1 MWEWVRDVKF
11 GEAAD
16 EVEGMGKA
24 IQGAAIDIQ
33 AAVDGIDFNGIHK
46 RIVAPI
52 EATKKAMDDLKEK
65 VSSSQQGLNAIGS
78 IMGNIGKA
86 IGGSAG
92 DWLQWSSSVVSA
104 VSQALPEIAKLFPAL
119 FGKAAAEA
127 MAQNS
132 SMGPFGWIS
141 GIAAMV
147 SILAAMAMLPK
158 FASGGIVG
166 GTSYGG
172 DRQLVRVN
180 SGEMI
185 LNHQQQAQLWN
196 AISSGSVGGGE
207 VQFRIEGQQ
216 LVGVLNNYNSKYRKV
231 R

>member
-1 MWEWVRDVKF
+1 M
-11 GEAAD
+11 GNLMS
-16 EVEGMGKA
+16 GMGK
-24 IQGAAIDIQ
+24 
-33 AAVDGIDFNGIHK
+33 
-46 RIVAPI
+46 IV
-52 EATKKAMDDLKEK
+52 
-65 VSSSQQGLNAIGS
+65 
-78 IMGNIGKA
+78 
-86 IGGSAG
+86 GGSAG
-92 DWLQWSSSVVSA
+92 DWLSWSASVMSA
-104 VSQALPEIAKLFPAL
+104 VAQALPEIAKLFPAL
-119 FGKAAAEA
+119 FSKAAAEA

-132 SMGPFGWIS
+132 AMGPFGWIS
-141 GIAAMV
+141 G
-147 SILAAMAMLPK
+147 LAAMASIIAAMATLPK
-158 FASGGIVG
+158 FATGGIVG

-207 VQFRIEGQQ
+207 VQFRIQGQQ

>member
-1 MWEWVRDVKF
+1 MEITLDTLINLL
-11 GEAAD
+11 GLLL
-16 EVEGMGKA
+16 GGGC
-24 IQGAAIDIQ
+24 GAFFTWR
-33 AAVDGIDFNGIHK
+33 G
-46 RIVAPI
+46 RRR
-52 EATKKAMDDLKEK
+52 
-65 VSSSQQGLNAIGS
+65 
-78 IMGNIGKA
+78 
-86 IGGSAG
+86 
-92 DWLQWSSSVVSA
+92 
-104 VSQALPEIAKLFPAL
+104 
-119 FGKAAAEA
+119 KAAAEA

-132 SMGPFGWIS
+132 AMGPFGWIS
-141 GIAAMV
+141 G
-147 SILAAMAMLPK
+147 LAAMASIIAAMATLPK
-158 FASGGIVG
+158 FATGGIVG

-207 VQFRIEGQQ
+207 VKFRIEGQQ